1 MHTQEKNLSNATT
14 VKNTSTQVF
23 NLYQNLPI
31 ICFTEVARTRLRE
44 AGTKY
49 RSFWQTLVVV
59 YREEGRRGLYRGLGT
74 QLVRQIPNT
83 AIMMATYELTVYM
96 LRQTFYTS

>member
-1 MHTQEKNLSNATT
+1 M
-14 VKNTSTQVF
+14 
-23 NLYQNLPI
+23 